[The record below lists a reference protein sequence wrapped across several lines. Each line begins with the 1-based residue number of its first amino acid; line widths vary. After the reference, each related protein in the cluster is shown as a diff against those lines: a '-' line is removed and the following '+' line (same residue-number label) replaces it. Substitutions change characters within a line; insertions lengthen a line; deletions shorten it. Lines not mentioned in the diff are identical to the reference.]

1 MRLIRYIKIIIF
13 IILITIISS
22 QQVKANDVSLVVS
35 PPRVDLEGKPG
46 ETLQQIIKVT
56 NNSDKSELIL
66 RAFPVDFIVTDNQG
80 TPVKVDEAASGRYLA
95 SPWFTLDQQE
105 LVVAPKATTTL
116 IVLITIPKDALPGGH
131 YAGVFFRPVPS
142 RGFKQTVSYTSSEVG
157 SLFGI
162 TVPGDIKYDA
172 LIKDFSVQNTLS
184 EFGPV
189 EFSATI
195 ENQSDTHI
203 HPSTNIV
210 IHDMIGRQLADL
222 KLDEVNIFPYA
233 ARTLQSTW
241 DTVWGFGRYTATLT
255 ATYGPGLTA
264 NRTIYFWI
272 IPYRLL
278 AAILIIILVIL
289 TLFLLIRRHL
299 KSREDHRDAEIDELK
314 RKIIEMENKSR

>member
-1 MRLIRYIKIIIF
+1 MKLLHYIRTIIF
-13 IILITIISS
+13 ITLITVILPFPVHA
-22 QQVKANDVSLVVS
+22 QNVSLVVS
-35 PPRVDLEGKPG
+35 PPRVDLVGKPG

-56 NNSDKSELIL
+56 NNSDQSELIL
-66 RAFPVDFIVTDNQG
+66 RAFPVDFLVTDNQG

-95 SPWFTLDQQE
+95 SPWFTLDQKE

-116 IVLITIPKDALPGGH
+116 IVLITIPKDALSGGH
-131 YAGVFFRPVPS
+131 YAGVFFEPVS
-142 RGFKQTVSYTSSEVG
+142 RHGLKQNVSYTTSQVG

-162 TVPGDIKYDA
+162 TIAGDLKYDA

-203 HPSTNIV
+203 RPSTNIV

-255 ATYGPGLTA
+255 ATYGPGLVA
-264 NRTIYFWI
+264 SRTIYFWI

-289 TLFLLIRRHL
+289 TLFILIRRHL